1 MLDNMATTKMALSS
15 GPRVFE
21 AREHSQDSLIATP
34 IAVRER
40 AVRPWSVCGRRSR
53 ADAVQWDESVHLQSE
68 LSCSTSYTT
77 HTVEVLMPMTVNHST
92 ADGTA
97 DGTAYR

>member
-40 AVRPWSVCGRRSR
+40 ESSTVVERVRPTKPSGCCSMERECAFAIR
-53 ADAVQWDESVHLQSE
+53 A
-68 LSCSTSYTT
+68 
-77 HTVEVLMPMTVNHST
+77 VLF
-92 ADGTA
+92 D
-97 DGTAYR
+97 

>member
-40 AVRPWSVCGRRSR
+40 EQYGRGVCAADEAERMLFNGTRVCICNQSCLVRLVTRLTPSKF
-53 ADAVQWDESVHLQSE
+53 
-68 LSCSTSYTT
+68 SC
-77 HTVEVLMPMTVNHST
+77 
-92 ADGTA
+92 
-97 DGTAYR
+97 R

>member
-34 IAVRER
+34 IAVRE
-40 AVRPWSVCGRRSR
+40 
-53 ADAVQWDESVHLQSE
+53 
-68 LSCSTSYTT
+68 
-77 HTVEVLMPMTVNHST
+77 
-92 ADGTA
+92 
-97 DGTAYR
+97 

>member
-15 GPRVFE
+15 GPRGFE

-40 AVRPWSVCGRRSR
+40 AVRPWSVCGRRS
-53 ADAVQWDESVHLQSE
+53 
-68 LSCSTSYTT
+68 
-77 HTVEVLMPMTVNHST
+77 
-92 ADGTA
+92 
-97 DGTAYR
+97 

>member
-53 ADAVQWDESVHLQSE
+53 ADAVQWNESVHLQSE

-97 DGTAYR
+97 GGTAYR